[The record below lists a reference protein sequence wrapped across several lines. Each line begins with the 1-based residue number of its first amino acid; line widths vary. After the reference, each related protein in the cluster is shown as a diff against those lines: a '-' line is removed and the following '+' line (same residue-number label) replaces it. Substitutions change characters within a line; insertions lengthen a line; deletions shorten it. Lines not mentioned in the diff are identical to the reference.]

1 MTVTSERATT
11 ARNAFQQTMVGLE
24 CVTDAT
30 GQRPDIFSQAS
41 VEAFEHTDWK
51 RFGYR
56 FTQVFEPSV
65 LQEVAV
71 LEGVPHDDLVWL
83 RHRPTAAARRLG
95 GLVDGHAELGFVE
108 QVNLASV
115 LINLARHD
123 LAETV
128 LTRAAA
134 RADGSR
140 ERFEV
145 AWLEFMISNRRE
157 DGRTSGPAFAA
168 MRQAITEGGVP
179 PHRTLDAC
187 TQAVVWY
194 LKRQE
199 VPAEDFHWSVRVG
212 NAIATRQA
220 GLDSSGLSSWYRG
233 LAMLPAAKGLP
244 QQTRAY
250 MEAARSA
257 AEETVRQQAS
267 RAYELNLLKTYH
279 ESALKEHMYV
289 TKDRDRAIEAG
300 RALIDLDP
308 AWSVSYGELA
318 EGYRRFGSP
327 REAAE
332 LYDTAA
338 RTGPPYV
345 GHHLMMAASCW
356 EQVGEPE
363 AALADYLTLTELVP
377 GNADVLSR
385 GARCARRLSHPA
397 SATLHAALER
407 LTGRSDGR

>member
-1 MTVTSERATT
+1 MTVLSERPATP
-11 ARNAFQQTMVGLE
+11 RNAFQRTMVGLE
-24 CVTDAT
+24 CVTDGT
-30 GQRPDIFSQAS
+30 PRPDIFSQAS
-41 VEAFEHTDWK
+41 VEAFEHTDWEQ
-51 RFGYR
+51 FGYR

-71 LEGVPHDDLVWL
+71 LEGIPHDDLAQL
-83 RHRPTAAARRLG
+83 RHRPTAALRRLG
-95 GLVDGHAELGFVE
+95 DLVDEHAELAFVE

-128 LTRAAA
+128 LSKATA
-134 RADGSR
+134 RASGNR
-140 ERFEV
+140 ERFEA

-157 DGRTSGPAFAA
+157 DGRSSAPAFAA
-168 MRQAITEGGVP
+168 MRQAITAGGVP
-179 PHRTLDAC
+179 LHRTLDAC
-187 TQAVVWY
+187 TQAVVWH

-199 VPAEDFHWSVRVG
+199 VSAADFHWSVRVG

-220 GLDSSGLSSWYRG
+220 DLDSSGLSSWYRG
-233 LAMLPAAKGLP
+233 LAMLPAARGLP
-244 QQTRAY
+244 KQTRAY
-250 MEAARSA
+250 MEAAKSA
-257 AEETVRQQAS
+257 AEQTIRSHAS

-318 EGYRRFGSP
+318 EAFRRFGSP

-338 RTGPPYV
+338 ATGPPYV
-345 GHHLMMAASCW
+345 GHHLLMAASCW
-356 EQVGEPE
+356 EETGEPE
-363 AALADYLTLTELVP
+363 AALADYLTLAELVP
-377 GNADVLSR
+377 GNAEVLSR
-385 GARCARRLSHPA
+385 GARCARGLSHTA
-397 SATLHAALER
+397 AQTLHRALER
-407 LTGRSDGR
+407 LDGSPGGR